1 MRVAFLWVTAAVEG
15 VLGLFL
21 VMLPDRPLTL
31 LIGADNLAPET
42 LLVGRFA
49 GVALLAIG
57 VVSGLARDD
66 GGSPALRAVLAGI
79 LTYDVA
85 AAALLVYAAIVMQMA
100 GPVLWPAVVLH
111 AALAVWC
118 VLCLRA
124 QTTP

>member
-49 GVALLAIG
+49 GVALVAIG
-57 VVSGLARDD
+57 VVCGLARDD

-100 GPVLWPAVVLH
+100 GPVLWPAVVLP

>member
-111 AALAVWC
+111 AVLAVWC